1 MKVLIISIAKGSRWT
16 EHKTAARITI
26 QTLRGAIRVR
36 TIAQTFDL
44 TDQRL
49 LAVESNVSHG
59 VEALEDSSF
68 LLTVAKPSMPPADH
82 LDK

>member
-1 MKVLIISIAKGSRWT
+1 MAKGSRWT
-16 EHKTAARITI
+16 EHKTPARVTI

-36 TIAQTFDL
+36 TIGQTFDL
-44 TDQRL
+44 TEQRL
-49 LAVESNVSHG
+49 LAVESNVSHD

-68 LLTVAKPSMPPADH
+68 LLTVAKPNMPPMDH